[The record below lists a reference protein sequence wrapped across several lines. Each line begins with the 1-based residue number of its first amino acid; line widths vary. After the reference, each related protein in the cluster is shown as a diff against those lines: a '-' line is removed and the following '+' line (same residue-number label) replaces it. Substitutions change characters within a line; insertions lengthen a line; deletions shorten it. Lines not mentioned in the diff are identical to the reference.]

1 MKTKMRK
8 SVVTLMVVG
17 LTVVGA
23 AGAYAG
29 TNLLRNGAYPG
40 ESIAIETNVPDTA
53 PVAGEGAEVSYSDA
67 QIKEILEAF
76 SPFEGF
82 ETAYAPTRM
91 ASGDAYQKAVV
102 TGDGVNLVFD
112 HMLVNVS
119 PRDYSY
125 EYEGTTVTLA
135 NGIQGKWYT
144 PSDTPMLSFKAGDRT
159 VTISSSDESLSK
171 GEIEQVAASVAELN

>member
-8 SVVTLMVVG
+8 SLVTLMVVG
-17 LTVVGA
+17 MTVVGA

-29 TNLLRNGAYPG
+29 TSLLRSGAYPG
-40 ESIAIETNVPDTA
+40 ESVAIETNAPDTA
-53 PVAGEGAEVSYSDA
+53 PVAGEGLEVSYSDA
-67 QIKEILEAF
+67 QIKEILKAF
-76 SPFEGF
+76 SAFEGF

-91 ASGDAYQKAVV
+91 ASGDVYQKAVA

-125 EYEGTTVTLA
+125 EYEGTTVSLA
-135 NGIQGKWYT
+135 NGVQGKWYT

-171 GEIEQVAASVAELN
+171 SEIERVAASVAELS